1 MSYLDTAK
9 GLVEAVGGVGNITN
23 VSHCAT
29 RLRLVLKDNDV
40 FNEDAV
46 NAVSGVKG
54 MIKVG
59 SQQQIIIGK
68 DVIEVYNALIK
79 EYSIAGN
86 GSVDKKAGDNSD
98 KKLSLKSVFTDIGAF
113 FQNAIGAA
121 ILPMTGA
128 GMIMGLL
135 MIPFTFGLLDFSN
148 DTFNLLWSCASSI
161 LYFIPVFL
169 AYGAATRLNCNVS
182 MAIFIVLMPL
192 CSTWVNAVAGGTQMS
207 LFGIPLTMFA
217 FNNQFVP
224 AMVCVY
230 VYSKL
235 EKFFKKIMPQM
246 LEFILNPV
254 ACLIIMIPFTF
265 LIVAPFFSWLSGV
278 LTVPAA
284 WLGNYRL
291 LAVPVLAM
299 LWPTLTIFGMH
310 GAVSFVM
317 YDLYFNSY
325 GFDPVALPSYLCAHL
340 AIGFTALYYF
350 YNSKDRVEKETGLTT
365 GLTMLFG
372 CISEPAIFGVLL
384 RNKKLYLSQTLA
396 AGITGIFVAL
406 FGITNQVFGGTAS
419 LLGLPVF
426 FSDKYSPV
434 LVFVIVAISAVA
446 SFVMGKVVESG
457 LFFSSKKKN
466 RAEKV

>member
-9 GLVEAVGGVGNITN
+9 GLVEAVGGAGNITN

-79 EYSIAGN
+79 EYPIASN

-317 YDLYFNSY
+317 YDLYFSSY

-350 YNSKDRVEKETGLTT
+350 YTSKDRVEKETGLTT

-426 FSDKYSPV
+426 FSDKYSPI

>member
-9 GLVEAVGGVGNITN
+9 KLVKAVGGVENITN

-40 FNEDAV
+40 FNVDAV
-46 NAVSGVKG
+46 NAVPGVKG

-68 DVIEVYNALIK
+68 DVMEVYNALIK
-79 EYSIAGN
+79 EYPITGN
-86 GSVDKKAGDNSD
+86 GSVDEKTGDGSG
-98 KKLSLKSVFTDIGAF
+98 KKLSLKSIFADIGAF

-135 MIPFTFGLLDFSN
+135 MIPFTFGLLDFNN
-148 DTFNLLWSCASSI
+148 DTFSLLWSCASSI

-169 AYGAATRLNCNVS
+169 AYGAAMRLNCNVS
-182 MAIFIVLMPL
+182 MAMFIALMPL
-192 CSTWVNAVAGGTQMS
+192 CSTWVNAVADGTQMS

-217 FNNQFVP
+217 FSNQFVP
-224 AMVCVY
+224 ALVCVY

-235 EKFFKKIMPQM
+235 EKFFKKTMPQM

-265 LIVAPFFSWLSGV
+265 LIVAPIFSWLSGV

-310 GAVSFVM
+310 GAVSFMM
-317 YDLYFNSY
+317 YDLYFSSY
-325 GFDPVALPSYLCAHL
+325 GCDPVALPSYLCAHL
-340 AIGFTALYYF
+340 TIGFTALYYF
-350 YNSKDRVEKETGLTT
+350 YTSKDRAAKETGLTT

-434 LVFVIVAISAVA
+434 LVFAVVAISAVA

-457 LFFSSKKKN
+457 LISFSKKKDK
-466 RAEKV
+466 AEKA